1 MSFKYGG
8 QAKMVGCGVVGI
20 VTDGTLVIMGVV
32 VNVMVGVG
40 LTGMDVDGVGSVG
53 VTERLTDGTTDGIT
67 QFVIDV
73 TLLRH
78 LSSMAITS
86 QR

>member
-1 MSFKYGG
+1 
-8 QAKMVGCGVVGI
+8 MVGCGVVGI